1 MAENPH
7 LTPRVVLIHR
17 RTEREEII
25 RQSGTWGQAQ
35 YLQRSQ
41 GVSLDAVQAA
51 HDMTT
56 RALQT
61 VSSAIPS
68 AWRRASAE
76 RSDLDRFLFEPEDIV
91 VVVGQD
97 GLVANTAKYLTNQP
111 VIGVNPN
118 PARPA
123 VLATH
128 NPDRCRQLLAQVADG
143 RAHTQRR
150 TMVAATTSDG
160 QELTAL
166 NEIYLGHPSHQS
178 ARYELRLPDGRT
190 EPQSSSG
197 VLVGTGTGATG
208 WLLSVARERSR
219 TLNQT
224 EPETGTSGTPDTS
237 GTPPFLPTP
246 ESRILAWFV
255 REAWPSPTTGA
266 QLTAGTI
273 APGQSLQLQV
283 QSEEMT
289 VFGDGIESDHLSPT
303 WGQTITV
310 TLSQKKLALVVGPES
325 QHHPAS
331 QVNPPPPMR

>member
-1 MAENPH
+1 MSDGPH
-7 LTPRVVLIHR
+7 LTPRVVLVHR

-41 GVSLDAVQAA
+41 GVSLEAVQEA
-51 HDMTT
+51 HDLTN

-61 VSSAIPS
+61 VSAAIPS

-76 RSDLDRFLFEPEDIV
+76 RADLDRFLFEPDDIV
-91 VVVGQD
+91 VIVGQD

-128 NPDRCRQLLAQVADG
+128 SPDRCRQILALVADG
-143 RAHTQRR
+143 RAQTQRR

-178 ARYELRLPDGRT
+178 SRYELRLPDGRT

-208 WLLSVARERSR
+208 WLLSVARQRSR
-219 TLNQT
+219 TPKETETTMDAEPGMNTELEMDA
-224 EPETGTSGTPDTS
+224 EPES
-237 GTPPFLPTP
+237 PPLPTP
-246 ESRILAWFV
+246 ESPNLAWFV

-283 QSEEMT
+283 HSEEMT
-289 VFGDGIESDHLSPT
+289 IFGDGIESDHLSPT

-310 TLSQKKLALVVGPES
+310 TLSPKKLALVVDQRANATP
-325 QHHPAS
+325 QA
-331 QVNPPPPMR
+331 R